1 MTIAALEVT
10 SEFKYVQESEPFP
23 TLFPHRFDFIYAEHA
38 QPGQSPN
45 WQTESRYPLSD
56 RVLDQGG
63 LLYGVR
69 FGSQT
74 AYCVLDIDIGSFYHP
89 QQDAFAI
96 GRILSAL
103 EPIGLTAY
111 LGCTS
116 SYSGGIHLYF
126 PLHKPIASW
135 EIASAVSTLLET
147 AGFKLTPGQLE
158 IFPNPKPYIAESSP
172 SLFNAHRL
180 PLQAGSY
187 LLDSDFQPIWGDRD
201 RFVQQWRSLQS
212 NNQIDRK
219 VLRQLLQQAKQR
231 SSRLSG
237 KVDKFISDLNAEID
251 SGWTGHGQTNRLLGR
266 IAMRE
271 YIFHHVLMGGEPLT
285 GQALVN
291 QIVRVVRLLPGYSEW
306 CRHQHEI
313 EQRAEEWARC
323 VETSRYFHYGSSKGK
338 YKSAGSDL
346 PVGLPEEVSD
356 RSPSWNQQQSES
368 ARARIQAAIATLLEQ
383 NKLPSGATARFRLLT
398 QFGIGGSSLYRHR
411 DLWHP
416 EFLLASQDEVLENNF
431 LESKAD
437 LERPVENPPDPPN
450 SFKDERMDCLGTAS
464 ILSHPTSL
472 LSAIGSNPLPNLNP
486 NHFLQLDL
494 VSTGSNRLCPVSD
507 AIDDF
512 SDLLVSISVRVRYL
526 GWDAGQLRDRLLQ
539 LFGKPSQAL
548 LEGWE
553 LERWLE
559 WLEDYPSLIFSSR

>member
-1 MTIAALEVT
+1 MTIAASEVT
-10 SEFKYVQESEPFP
+10 SEFKYVQESESFP
-23 TLFPHRFDFIYAEHA
+23 ALFPHRFDFIYAEHA

-56 RVLDQGG
+56 RILDQGS

-126 PLHKPIASW
+126 PLQKPIASW
-135 EIASAVSTLLET
+135 ELASAVSTLLET
-147 AGFKLTPGQLE
+147 SGFKLTPGQLE

-187 LLDSDFQPIWGDRD
+187 LLDSDFQPVWSDRK
-201 RFVQQWRSLQS
+201 RFVQQWRSLQP

-219 VLRQLLQQAKQR
+219 VLRQLLQQIKQR

-291 QIVRVVRLLPGYSEW
+291 QIVRVARLLPGYSEW

-338 YKSAGSDL
+338 YKSAGCDL

-398 QFGIGGSSLYRHR
+398 QFGVGGSSLYRHR

-416 EFLLASQDEVLENNF
+416 SFLLASQDKILDVEQ
-431 LESKAD
+431 
-437 LERPVENPPDPPN
+437 PVENPPDSPN

-472 LSAIGSNPLPNLNP
+472 LSAIGSNPLPS
-486 NHFLQLDL
+486 LDL
-494 VSTGSNRLCPVSD
+494 SYFSQSISVSTGSNRLCPVSD

-559 WLEDYPSLIFSSR
+559 WLEDHPSLRFSSR

>member
-1 MTIAALEVT
+1 MTIAAPEVT
-10 SEFKYVQESEPFP
+10 SEFKYVQESNPFP
-23 TLFPHRFDFIYAEHA
+23 ALFPHRFDFIYAEHA

-56 RVLDQGG
+56 RVLDQGE

-89 QQDAFAI
+89 QQDAFAV

-103 EPIGLTAY
+103 EPIGLTKY

-126 PLHKPIASW
+126 PLQKPIASW
-135 EIASAVSTLLET
+135 ELASAVSTLLET

-187 LLDSDFQPIWGDRD
+187 LLDSDFQPVWSDCD
-201 RFVQQWRSLQS
+201 RFVQQWRSIQS
-212 NNQIDRK
+212 NNQIDHK
-219 VLRQLLQQAKQR
+219 VLRSLLQQSKQR

-251 SGWTGHGQTNRLLGR
+251 SGWTDHGQTNRLLGR

-291 QIVRVVRLLPGYSEW
+291 QIVQVARSLPGYSEW

-338 YKSAGSDL
+338 YKSAGSDT
-346 PVGLPEEVSD
+346 PVCLPEESSD
-356 RSPSWNQQQSES
+356 RSPSWNQQQSDS
-368 ARARIQAAIATLLEQ
+368 ARARIQAAIATLLDQ

-416 EFLLASQDEVLENNF
+416 KFLLATQDEVLEKNF

-437 LERPVENPPDPPN
+437 LELSVENPPDPPN
-450 SFKDERMDCLGTAS
+450 SFKDERMDCLETAS

-472 LSAIGSNPLPNLNP
+472 LSTIGSNALPSLDLSY
-486 NHFLQLDL
+486 FLQSIS
-494 VSTGSNRLCPVSD
+494 VSTGSNRLCPASG

-526 GWDAGQLRDRLLQ
+526 GWDAGQLRDRLLR

-559 WLEDYPSLIFSSR
+559 WLEDYP